1 MTRSTNR
8 SPRRSQTTAASPA
21 LRERSTPTELAG
33 AVDAVRR
40 LVRGLRLAE
49 HRTRAATGLSAAQLF
64 VLGQLRDT
72 EAASL
77 TELAARTL
85 TDRSSVTAVV
95 ERLARDGFARTER
108 DSRDRRRLVVRITGA
123 GARRLASAPQPPTVR
138 LVTALRRL
146 PAREV
151 RALTAH
157 LVALL
162 GAMGLADE
170 PATMLFEDDGG
181 RTRRSRA

>member
-1 MTRSTNR
+1 V
-8 SPRRSQTTAASPA
+8 Q
-21 LRERSTPTELAG
+21 ERVTPIELAG

-40 LVRGLRLAE
+40 LIRGLRLAE

-64 VLGQLRDT
+64 VLGQLRNT

-77 TELAARTL
+77 TELAERTL

-95 ERLARDGFARTER
+95 ERLERGGFVRTER
-108 DSRDRRRLVVRITGA
+108 DPGDRRRLVVRITASG
-123 GARRLASAPQPPTVR
+123 GRRLASAPEPPTVR
-138 LVTALRRL
+138 LVSALRRL
-146 PAREV
+146 RSRDV
-151 RALTAH
+151 RALTTH
-157 LVALL
+157 LAALL
-162 GAMGLADE
+162 EAMGLADE